1 MKMLILICL
10 YFFLALTH
18 SSNAVEEFPQRYDI
32 KAVAC
37 LHYIASL
44 PWFGRQLNSKKEKKK
59 LEKAVRGSEENG
71 ENACV
76 ELGK

>member
-1 MKMLILICL
+1 MLIMICL

-18 SSNAVEEFPQRYDI
+18 RSNAVEEEFPQRYDI

-37 LHYIASL
+37 LHYIALL